1 VRRIASRPVPQGANC
16 GTMSPLWSTG
26 RVRDE
31 PADAAR
37 QRGHASCTYSI
48 GPRRSATVR
57 TQASDRL
64 TDAAAED
71 WYRRLVDDPFCWIIE
86 AGGRAVGAVRVHHQ
100 SEKDRNTRVGIGIF
114 DRAWRGKGLGTE
126 ALRLFLGHAFGELGL
141 HRVEL
146 HVLEHNAAARRSYV
160 KAGFT
165 EEGTARDSAWIGGR
179 FCSHVRMSILEN
191 EYRAMERKPPE

>member
-1 VRRIASRPVPQGANC
+1 MNLPTLRGSVAMLRAPIPSDQADRQLC
-16 GTMSPLWSTG
+16 G
-26 RVRDE
+26 RDE
-31 PADAAR
+31 DYL
-37 QRGHASCTYSI
+37 RGMGDDTH
-48 GPRRSATVR
+48 
-57 TQASDRL
+57 QASDRL
-64 TDAAAED
+64 TDAEAED

-86 AGGRAVGAVRVHHQ
+86 AGGRAVGTVRVHHQ